1 MGAPVTLSGANAPTP
16 TFIAPIVTSD
26 TVLGFSLKVMD
37 DHGAIGTNPA
47 VVYVMIKHANNTH
60 TQSLQLPALV
70 LVLINKLSRTYPQRL
85 MICRIHFIIAH
96 TRRGKAA

>member
-37 DHGAIGTNPA
+37 DHGAISTNPA

-60 TQSLQLPALV
+60 TSTTAPSASIGLNQQVVPHLSTTPNDLQDTLYH
-70 LVLINKLSRTYPQRL
+70 RT
-85 MICRIHFIIAH
+85 H
-96 TRRGKAA
+96 